1 MEKTTEKKE
10 KKPMDEQNMT
20 PVEKPERKSFKDVC
34 HTIADHIHEP
44 KTKAG
49 KITKKVVTG
58 IGIGLAVV
66 GGIALGGALANSD
79 TDDAEEGCSEEA
91 PFESEESEE

>member
-1 MEKTTEKKE
+1 MGKTTEKNE
-10 KKPMDEQNMT
+10 KKPMDGQNQT
-20 PVEKPERKSFKDVC
+20 PAEKPERKSFKDVC
-34 HTIADHIHEP
+34 GTIADHIHDP

-66 GGIALGGALANSD
+66 GGIALGGALTNSD

-91 PFESEESEE
+91 PFESEESKE